1 MKRIEDVRVRSWR
14 IIVLAVGGLLMAIII
29 VGLVGLFENR
39 SVENVANEALRYDV
53 ELEDH
58 GDDLRAAVLDVR
70 HYHRDL
76 YIQVLSGEEITRN
89 DLANFENAYARLEK
103 EINELDRLGVRDPD
117 APQPEDIRT
126 MANEYHEGFR
136 PAIELVET
144 DRAAFE
150 KASER
155 GLK

>member
-1 MKRIEDVRVRSWR
+1 
-14 IIVLAVGGLLMAIII
+14 MAIII
-29 VGLVGLFENR
+29 AGLVGLFENR
-39 SVENVANEALRYDV
+39 SVENVAHEALRYDV

-126 MANEYHEGFR
+126 MLPSSDRASRNRPGGFR
-136 PAIELVET
+136 EGQRARVET
-144 DRAAFE
+144 DQRDG
-150 KASER
+150 ER
-155 GLK
+155 RRRDR